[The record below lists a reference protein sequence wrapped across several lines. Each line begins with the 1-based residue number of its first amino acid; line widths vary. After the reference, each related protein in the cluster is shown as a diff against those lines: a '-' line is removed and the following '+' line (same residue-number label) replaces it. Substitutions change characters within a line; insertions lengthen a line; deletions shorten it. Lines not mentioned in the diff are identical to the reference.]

1 MHNDILEKENLNG
14 GGHCELYA
22 GHKDIIISIDKFYP
36 FKCESNSS
44 KHDETKA
51 FILTGAKDSEIRL
64 WKFNSNAPKFQKIK
78 CIAIF
83 KGHN

>member
-1 MHNDILEKENLNG
+1 MHNDINETDKQNE

-36 FKCESNSS
+36 FKSESDSS
-44 KHDETKA
+44 KPDESKA

-64 WKFNSNAPKFQKIK
+64 WKFNANAPKFHRIE
-78 CIAIF
+78 CVAIF